1 MASYK
6 HASKRN
12 AQNLTISSNNT
23 PIKSAK
29 SKSMKQ
35 NDTPD
40 TLSSTEALRSYCIKN
55 ICARRLDPLVVILM
69 EKHANED
76 VAIKTVATGTASDD
90 CDVDILNDSLHN
102 LSLEVIASVAILYS
116 FQTTLNVAG
125 LLRNAVEVQAQMTS
139 AERILAYTEI
149 KPEKGQEITV
159 QPPKEWPELSKI
171 EFKNVSLRYYENGPK
186 VLKDLSF
193 QINPG
198 EKIGVAGRT
207 GAGKSSLVAAL
218 MRIGEIEGN
227 IIIDNAD
234 IQYLNLQSTRQR
246 ISVISQSPEL
256 FNGFIRENLNPTGEF
271 NDSEIWN
278 VLDQMQLSFLVRSLP
293 QKLDHLCTGGG
304 SNFSV
309 GQRQLFHLARI
320 LLKQNKIIIF
330 DEASGKV
337 DKETAEQIQYVIHQ
351 VLKDQTVIIIS
362 HRTNTIQKCD
372 RIIVL
377 EQGSV
382 VQFD

>member
-1 MASYK
+1 
-6 HASKRN
+6 
-12 AQNLTISSNNT
+12 
-23 PIKSAK
+23 
-29 SKSMKQ
+29 
-35 NDTPD
+35 
-40 TLSSTEALRSYCIKN
+40 
-55 ICARRLDPLVVILM
+55 
-69 EKHANED
+69 
-76 VAIKTVATGTASDD
+76 
-90 CDVDILNDSLHN
+90 
-102 LSLEVIASVAILYS
+102 VAILYS

-149 KPEKGQEITV
+149 KPERGHEINE
-159 QPPKEWPELSKI
+159 QPPKEWPELGKI

-193 QINPG
+193 QINPC

-207 GAGKSSLVAAL
+207 GA
-218 MRIGEIEGN
+218 MRIGETEGN

-234 IQYLNLQSTRQR
+234 IQHLNLQSTRQR

-256 FNGFIRENLNPTGEF
+256 FNGSIRENLNPTGEF

-278 VLDQMQLSFLVRSLP
+278 VLDQMQLSFLVRNLP

-304 SNFSV
+304 SNFSA

-337 DKETAEQIQYVIHQ
+337 DKETAEQIQNVIHQ
-351 VLKDQTVIIIS
+351 VLKDHTVIIIS
-362 HRTNTIQKCD
+362 HRRNTIKKCD

-377 EQGSV
+377 EQGSI
-382 VQFD
+382 VQFDK